1 VLRRPAPYSTIG
13 IRIGILK
20 SSKRHLS
27 AGERAVENSRR
38 FSRRRLARY
47 VGISLGVVVITLAIC
62 IIIFGGAI
70 LNSYGKT
77 RIERAYSKANPGSEL
92 QIGDLEYAV
101 GANRLVAR
109 SVTLT
114 TKNMTLDLGQM
125 TLTGIPWGRILLG
138 TRGWGNILAQ
148 ANLDLINLK
157 AEFHDAQY
165 GLRCARLHASVPA
178 SELTAQEV
186 RVEPF
191 VEDEAFFA
199 AQEFRATRFQVVLPE
214 CRVSGLEYGELIEGT
229 AYRALSVHFT
239 DPYFEAMINSD
250 KEPPPRSQSP
260 PMAHE
265 ALAAIE
271 KPLRVEY
278 LSVTNG
284 LVAYAER
291 PMPGVEPG
299 VLTFG
304 KVSLAIENLS
314 NRGSGAESIEIQGH
328 GDLMNAATLEARLS
342 IPISPPAFALHY
354 SGSLAEMELARL
366 NRFLEPVEQIRIN
379 SGTAQS
385 AEFEIEVREGQA
397 RGRVRA
403 LYDDL
408 DISLL
413 DEETGSPRGIRKRFV
428 SFLANLLKV
437 QKSNQPD
444 QMGELRVGD
453 VSYTRSA
460 DDQFLEFLWVALRS
474 GLLDLISH

>member
-1 VLRRPAPYSTIG
+1 ME
-13 IRIGILK
+13 
-20 SSKRHLS
+20 KR
-27 AGERAVENSRR
+27 RR

-47 VGISLGVVVITLAIC
+47 VGISLGVVMITLTIC
-62 IIIFGGAI
+62 IVSFGGAI
-70 LNSYGKT
+70 LNGYGKT

-92 QIGDLEYAV
+92 QIGGLDYAV

-114 TKNMTLDLGQM
+114 TTNMTLDLGQM

-138 TRGWGNILAQ
+138 KRAWAAILAQ
-148 ANLDLINLK
+148 ANLDLINLSV
-157 AEFHDAQY
+157 EFHEAQY
-165 GLRCARLHASVPA
+165 GLRCARLQASVPA
-178 SELTAQEV
+178 SELTAQEI
-186 RVEPF
+186 RLEPL

-199 AQEFRATRFQVVLPE
+199 AHEFRATRFQVVLPE

-239 DPYFEAMINSD
+239 DPFFEAMINRD

-271 KPLRVEY
+271 KPLRVEF
-278 LSVTNG
+278 LSATNG

-291 PMPGVEPG
+291 PIPGVEPG

-314 NRGSGAESIEIQGH
+314 NRGSAGDSIEINGR
-328 GDLMNAATLEARLS
+328 GDLMDAATLQVHVS
-342 IPISPPAFALHY
+342 IPVSPPDFALRY
-354 SGSLAEMELARL
+354 SGSLAEMDLPRL
-366 NRFLEPVEQIRIN
+366 NSFLEPVEMLRIN
-379 SGTAQS
+379 SGNAQS

-403 LYDDL
+403 VYDDL

-413 DEETGSPRGIRKRFV
+413 DEDTGSGQGLRKRFV

-444 QMGELRVGD
+444 QMGEMRVGD
-453 VSYTRSA
+453 VAYTRSA

-474 GLLDLISH
+474 GVLDVISH